1 MRLPVVQ
8 GSSDDSGAPPR
19 EGPLE
24 RLKMTNDKKLK
35 AKDLANVKGGAA
47 KGRSSLA
54 KASGGRTASKGVNLG
69 SKRR

>member
-1 MRLPVVQ
+1 MIPRWRFRTE
-8 GSSDDSGAPPR
+8 PP
-19 EGPLE
+19 E
-24 RLKMTNDKKLK
+24 RLTMTNDKKLK

>member
-1 MRLPVVQ
+1 
-8 GSSDDSGAPPR
+8 
-19 EGPLE
+19 
-24 RLKMTNDKKLK
+24 MTNDKKLN
-35 AKDLANVKGGAA
+35 AKDLASVKGGAA